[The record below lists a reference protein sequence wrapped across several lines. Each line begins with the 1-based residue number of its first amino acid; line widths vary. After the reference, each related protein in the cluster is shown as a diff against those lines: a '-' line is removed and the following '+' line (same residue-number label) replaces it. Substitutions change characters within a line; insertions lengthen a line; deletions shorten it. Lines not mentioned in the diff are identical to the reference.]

1 MARMDPPLDLSH
13 RIGRLEGRQEQ
24 TNIRLVE
31 LADQLK
37 QTNTRLDRLLF
48 ALFGVGAGVVVMLV
62 KQFPGG

>member
-1 MARMDPPLDLSH
+1 
-13 RIGRLEGRQEQ
+13 LEGRQEQ